1 MCGIE
6 GLGRGKEMDA
16 RGGRGDDE
24 GAGLGLF
31 RRNRGNEREREGNKG
46 WKVEI
51 VLSRLDLQRGSSRDL
66 GLFHQVHK
74 NVPQDAFCC
83 LVT

>member
-1 MCGIE
+1 MQKGGE
-6 GLGRGKEMDA
+6 ETMKGQDWGYLEETGEM
-16 RGGRGDDE
+16 
-24 GAGLGLF
+24 
-31 RRNRGNEREREGNKG
+31 REREGNKG

>member
-1 MCGIE
+1 MQE
-6 GLGRGKEMDA
+6 GGEETMKGQDWGYLEETGEM
-16 RGGRGDDE
+16 R
-24 GAGLGLF
+24 
-31 RRNRGNEREREGNKG
+31 EREREGNKG